1 VMIASDGLVSGG
13 KGHPRT
19 AGTYSRILKRYVREL
34 RSVTLMDA
42 IRKMSLM
49 PAQRLEAATSQ
60 GRGKGRIREG
70 ADADVVVF
78 DPEGVADQS
87 TYEEPSRPS
96 TGFKYVL
103 VGGVAVVDEGR
114 VVESVRPGRALL
126 GR

>member
-1 VMIASDGLVSGG
+1 MIASDGHVTGD

-19 AGTYSRILKRYVREL
+19 AGTYSRMLKRYVREL

-60 GRGKGRIREG
+60 GAGKGRIREG

-78 DPEGVADQS
+78 DPATVGDQA
-87 TYEEPSRPS
+87 TYELPTRAS
-96 TGFKYVL
+96 TGFQYVL
-103 VGGVAVVDEGR
+103 VGGTPVVDGGR
-114 VVESVRPGRALL
+114 LVDGVRPGRAVV